1 MLKTVRS
8 ECALEYSVSQ
18 DGCVT
23 LSWDLEMQMSSTT
36 VIRKNKIP
44 NNTQERSTLK
54 ENSTTTKKK
63 GKKREE
69 KGENLKVLY

>member
-8 ECALEYSVSQ
+8 ECALEYNVSQ

-36 VIRKNKIP
+36 VTKKNKIP
-44 NNTQERSTLK
+44 NNTQERNTLK
-54 ENSTTTKKK
+54 EKSIAPKKWKKK
-63 GKKREE
+63 ERGK
-69 KGENLKVLY
+69 